1 MIAYVSYDGA
11 LEPLGRSQVVPYVI
25 GLAASGLPMTLISF
39 EKPRDY
45 GTASRPSAAGRAL
58 AAELAAAGVRW
69 LPRRYHKRPTLA
81 ATLWDVIA
89 GVATLLRLRLTSDLR
104 VVHARSYVAG
114 LMAWLLKKTTGTAF
128 VFDMRGFWPEERVD
142 GGLWASGSRVYR
154 VVKALEARFLRDA
167 DHIVVLTDRA
177 RDELQR
183 LGVRRPVTVVPTC
196 VDLERFRPAEALP
209 VGSSFVYTG
218 SLGTVYPLDAM
229 LAFVARARA
238 RDARVHLRV
247 VTPAA
252 PVTVEAALPAAGLP
266 ASAVS
271 VEAAA
276 HATIPAVL
284 RAASVGLAFYRPGY
298 SRQGT
303 CPTKAGEYLA
313 CGVPVVVSAGVG
325 DMDRLVTEHR
335 AGVVVEAFTEA
346 AYERALDELEKLML
360 DPELAGRCRRLAEGH
375 FSLRAGVDRF
385 VQVHR
390 SLGGHAA

>member
-1 MIAYVSYDGA
+1 
-11 LEPLGRSQVVPYVI
+11 VVV
-25 GLAASGLPMTLISF
+25 GV
-39 EKPRDY
+39 
-45 GTASRPSAAGRAL
+45 TA
-58 AAELAAAGVRW
+58 
-69 LPRRYHKRPTLA
+69 
-81 ATLWDVIA
+81 
-89 GVATLLRLRLTSDLR
+89 LLRLRLTSGLR

-142 GGLWASGSRVYR
+142 GGLWASGGRVYR
-154 VVKALEARFLRDA
+154 VVKTLEARFLRDA

-177 RDELQR
+177 RDELRR

-196 VDLERFRPAEALP
+196 VDLERFRPPETP
-209 VGSSFVYTG
+209 RTGSTFVYTG

-229 LAFVARARA
+229 LAFVARAQA
-238 RDARVHLRV
+238 RDARVRLRV
-247 VTPAA
+247 VTPS
-252 PVTVEAALPAAGLP
+252 PPETVKAALPAAGL
-266 ASAVS
+266 AANAVS
-271 VEAAA
+271 VEAAE

-360 DPELAGRCRRLAEGH
+360 DPELAERCRRLAEGH
-375 FSLRAGVDRF
+375 FSLRTGVDRF
-385 VQVHR
+385 VELHR
-390 SLGGHAA
+390 SLAGHAA